1 MKLECY
7 FLPCTWHITGSLLKQ
22 QGGVVKG
29 YMFPLTFPYIIC
41 QALLTVQPIY
51 SFLVLLPF

>member
-7 FLPCTWHITGSLLKQ
+7 FLPCTWHITGSLKQ

-29 YMFPLTFPYIIC
+29 YMFPHTFPYIKC